1 MNVREASL
9 PWTGVPVRV
18 MDNLQDHLRRYLP
31 EGHGAYLPRSITLF
45 IDPEVEEKKVQE
57 FLEQMVS
64 WLTEELDIRLRRSR
78 MFVQHGLL
86 SAAEIDAF
94 LTGRTGTQPWA
105 IYYSAHG
112 GLGLSDGELKMA
124 AGADHG
130 VIPCS
135 SMRNHG
141 VAWARSNHGGTRVW
155 LATARK
161 EREEWDWDSDIGHES
176 AHAAFAQVP
185 LFTQLLADAIDES
198 SLSQVNGIH
207 QMSPANIARMT
218 YFYSEIAVVA
228 IRGENRQTPSGLPVA
243 EMQELGQL
251 LELSNELLP
260 EAGFQEAMTAY
271 MRCHGS
277 IDVGTSREIYD
288 IATPIIRAIPR
299 LTRFVNAGEPPD
311 ISTFRK
317 ALQSLT

>member
-9 PWTGVPVRV
+9 PWTGAPVRV
-18 MDNLQDHLRRYLP
+18 MDDLQNHLRRHLQ

-45 IDPEVEEKKVQE
+45 IDPEVAEKKVQE

-64 WLTEELDIRLRRSR
+64 WLAEELDIRLKRSR
-78 MFVQHGLL
+78 MFVQLGLF

-112 GLGLSDGELKMA
+112 GLGFSDGDLKTA

-141 VAWARSNHGGTRVW
+141 VAWARSNHGATRVW

-161 EREEWDWDSDIGHES
+161 EREGWDWDSDIGHES

-185 LFTQLLADAIDES
+185 LFTQLLADAIDQS
-198 SLSQVNGIH
+198 SLSQVNGIRE
-207 QMSPANIARMT
+207 MSPANIARMT

-243 EMQELGQL
+243 EMQELGRL
-251 LELSNELLP
+251 LELSNELSP

-271 MRCHGS
+271 MRCHDS
-277 IDVGTSREIYD
+277 IDVSHSTEIYE

-299 LTRFVNAGEPPD
+299 LTGFVNAGEPPD
-311 ISTFRK
+311 ISAFRK
-317 ALQSLT
+317 ALQG

>member
-1 MNVREASL
+1 MKVREAFL
-9 PWTGVPVRV
+9 PWTGARVRV
-18 MDNLQDHLRRYLP
+18 IEDLQHHLCRRLP
-31 EGHGAYLPRSITLF
+31 EGQGAYLPRSITLF
-45 IDPEVEEKKVQE
+45 IDPEVEEKRVQE

-78 MFVQHGLL
+78 MFVQLGLF

-112 GLGLSDGELKMA
+112 GLGFSDGDLKTA
-124 AGADHG
+124 VGADHG

-141 VAWARSNHGGTRVW
+141 VAWTRSNHGGTRVW

-161 EREEWDWDSDIGHES
+161 EHESWDWDSDIGHES

-185 LFTQLLADAIDES
+185 LFTQLLVDDIDKS
-198 SLSQVNGIH
+198 SLSQVHGIR

-243 EMQELGQL
+243 EMQELGRL
-251 LELSNELLP
+251 LELSNELSP
-260 EAGFQEAMTAY
+260 KVGFQEAMTAY
-271 MRCHGS
+271 RRCHDS
-277 IDVGTSREIYD
+277 IDVGHSREIYE
-288 IATPIIRAIPR
+288 IAAPIIRSIPR
-299 LTRFVNAGEPPD
+299 LTQFVSAGEPPD
-311 ISTFRK
+311 ISAFRS
-317 ALQSLT
+317 ALQG

>member
-1 MNVREASL
+1 MNIREASL
-9 PWTGVPVRV
+9 PWTGTPVRV
-18 MDNLQDHLRRYLP
+18 MDDLQDYLRRHLP

-57 FLEQMVS
+57 FLEQIVS
-64 WLTEELDIRLRRSR
+64 WLTEELGIRLTRSR
-78 MFVQHGLL
+78 MFVQLGLF

-94 LTGRTGTQPWA
+94 LTARTGTQPWA

-112 GLGLSDGELKMA
+112 GLGFSDRDLKTTV
-124 AGADHG
+124 GADHG

-141 VAWARSNHGGTRVW
+141 VAWAHSNHGGTRVW
-155 LATARK
+155 LATAR
-161 EREEWDWDSDIGHES
+161 REGEDWDWDSDIGHES

-185 LFTQLLADAIDES
+185 LFTQVLADAIDKS
-198 SLSQVNGIH
+198 SLSRVNDIRR
-207 QMSPANIARMT
+207 MSPANIARMT

-243 EMQELGQL
+243 EIQELGRL
-251 LELSNELLP
+251 LELSNELSP
-260 EAGFQEAMTAY
+260 EFGFQEALTAY
-271 MRCHGS
+271 MRCHDS
-277 IDVGTSREIYD
+277 IDVSNSLKIYE

-311 ISTFRK
+311 ISAFRK
-317 ALQSLT
+317 ALRE